1 MEDLAWTRADGGD
14 CEETPFWYVEL
25 PDERTARAIASRALL
40 VKAILEAWG
49 SAPDE
54 GGLRDAVAA
63 YDESRKTP
71 YLAPG
76 TTFKVEV
83 EDFGVRRGSK
93 DILKRV
99 GDLGL
104 PFLGKADLKNPE
116 HLFWSVVS
124 DTKET
129 PSLPQTPRHCFFGRV
144 VGQSDRSTLK
154 RYDLKQRSYLGPTSM
169 DAEMALLMANFA
181 QARPG
186 GVILDP
192 FCGTGSMLVAA
203 AHYGAMTMGIDIDIR
218 VIKHGKSARK
228 SGSKFGV
235 KASDGSSVD
244 VWTNFAQYGLQ
255 PPVALFVGDL
265 HALPTRRFGLE
276 GTLQG
281 IVADPPYGVR
291 AGGRKS
297 GGRKPLPEDYAIPEE
312 MRETHIPST
321 APYPFAEMN
330 DDLMELAARFLSIGG
345 RLTFFLPGSTGDA
358 EREIRDLPAHP
369 ALRLRW
375 HSLET
380 FNQIW
385 GRRLVTYEKIHPY
398 DVEVARKAR
407 EDAVAARAA
416 SDEPDLIE
424 RMRALVY
431 DQVPA
436 EAKRRKRY
444 EKFHGVPPPD
454 ALTERASAEM

>member
-1 MEDLAWTRADGGD
+1 
-14 CEETPFWYVEL
+14 
-25 PDERTARAIASRALL
+25 
-40 VKAILEAWG
+40 
-49 SAPDE
+49 
-54 GGLRDAVAA
+54 
-63 YDESRKTP
+63 
-71 YLAPG
+71 
-76 TTFKVEV
+76 
-83 EDFGVRRGSK
+83 
-93 DILKRV
+93 
-99 GDLGL
+99 
-104 PFLGKADLKNPE
+104 
-116 HLFWSVVS
+116 
-124 DTKET
+124 
-129 PSLPQTPRHCFFGRV
+129 
-144 VGQSDRSTLK
+144 
-154 RYDLKQRSYLGPTSM
+154 
-169 DAEMALLMANFA
+169 
-181 QARPG
+181 
-186 GVILDP
+186 
-192 FCGTGSMLVAA
+192 
-203 AHYGAMTMGIDIDIR
+203 MTMGIDIDIR

-345 RLTFFLPGSTGDA
+345 RLTFFLPGSTEDA

-454 ALTERASAEM
+454 ALTERARIGISEAARSTGARACVTGGGSILRVHMKEQPPRNFREAFLTPDENVRLKTMLDHLFDAGFVMINTCTAMMSTPMTEVEIDALIGGCEDGFKKIASMP